1 MKAAI
6 IRFPGSNCD
15 QDCEFVL
22 REQGF
27 QTEFVWHKDTSAAGF
42 DLIVL
47 PGGFSYGDY
56 LRCGAIARYSPIMKS
71 VIEQAAKGVLVL
83 GICNGFQILC
93 ESGLLPGA
101 LVRNRD
107 LRFICEHVQL
117 RVESTASPF
126 LSGSTVGSLLNIP
139 IAHGEGNYVCDAT
152 TLAQLNAEN
161 RVLLRYSGTNP
172 NGATENIAG
181 ICNAAR
187 NVFGLMP
194 HPERACD
201 PHLGSTDGRII
212 FQIIDVKETE
222 VAKILPKADYL
233 RAAALERN
241 DFRGFAAALDQG
253 RDENGDPLSLAL
265 IAEVKKA
272 SPSAG
277 VISPDFDAVAT
288 AEAYEAAG
296 AHCISVLTDE
306 QFFQGSLGYLA
317 QIRRA
322 TRLPLLRKDFTIHPV
337 QIWEASVAG
346 ADAILLIVAALDQP
360 QLELL
365 YKEALACQLDVL
377 VEVHTHEEMERAID
391 LGATLI
397 GINNRN
403 LHTFEVDLTATEQLS
418 EEAPKDILLV
428 SESGLKTRKDT
439 QRVFDCGCNAILVGE
454 SLMRAGLPGIPQQ
467 VRELVGF
474 GLL

>member
-1 MKAAI
+1 M
-6 IRFPGSNCD
+6 
-15 QDCEFVL
+15 
-22 REQGF
+22 
-27 QTEFVWHKDTSAAGF
+27 
-42 DLIVL
+42 L
-47 PGGFSYGDY
+47 PTR
-56 LRCGAIARYSPIMKS
+56 LK
-71 VIEQAAKGVLVL
+71 K
-83 GICNGFQILC
+83 IL
-93 ESGLLPGA
+93 
-101 LVRNRD
+101 
-107 LRFICEHVQL
+107 
-117 RVESTASPF
+117 
-126 LSGSTVGSLLNIP
+126 
-139 IAHGEGNYVCDAT
+139 
-152 TLAQLNAEN
+152 
-161 RVLLRYSGTNP
+161 
-172 NGATENIAG
+172 
-181 ICNAAR
+181 
-187 NVFGLMP
+187 
-194 HPERACD
+194 
-201 PHLGSTDGRII
+201 
-212 FQIIDVKETE
+212 DVKETE

-288 AEAYEAAG
+288 AEAYAAAG

-322 TRLPLLRKDFTIHPV
+322 TRLPLLRKDFTIHEV

-360 QLELL
+360 KLEHL

-428 SESGLKTRKDT
+428 SESGHKTRKDT

-474 GLL
+474 GIL